1 MNMNLTDESLKLLV
15 YKYELTSQRIF
26 VIHLLPKDFRL
37 LRCRKM
43 HLELSWIN
51 PFSYSLTIS

>member
-26 VIHLLPKDFRL
+26 VIHLLP
-37 LRCRKM
+37 
-43 HLELSWIN
+43 
-51 PFSYSLTIS
+51 